1 MYLWWVIYLCSAL
14 VTLKSLKNEKPNT
27 CKKFRKT
34 WFFPAM
40 MSIVQWVH
48 RSNTEDDTLDEYSS
62 RTLLFLPRRQK
73 PSQPKKMI
81 KCIWTLQ
88 LCMLHTAQHT
98 DTFLRSHGPALSLT
112 LRYQWLSGFKTK
124 AVARTDSNCNLIHN
138 WNLASWTPIIQHEK
152 IAPSS

>member
-34 WFFPAM
+34 WFFQ
-40 MSIVQWVH
+40 QWCPLCSECIEAILKTTH
-48 RSNTEDDTLDEYSS
+48 WTNIHQEHYCFCQGDKNLHS
-62 RTLLFLPRRQK
+62 R
-73 PSQPKKMI
+73 KKMI
-81 KCIWTLQ
+81 KCIWTSQ

-124 AVARTDSNCNLIHN
+124 AVARTDKNCNQIHN